1 MRLLL
6 INPKFPESFWSFKW
20 AIDEVLPAARATNPP
35 LGLATLAALSPTDWE
50 ITIVDENVETIPL
63 SPAADLIG
71 VCGMGVQF
79 PRQAELL
86 RFYRSRGYRVVA
98 GGSYASLC
106 PERFERLA
114 DIVVAGEAER
124 IWPQFCADLALGVPQ
139 ALYQESDT
147 VALTESPTPRFDLLK
162 LERYT
167 WASLQFSRGCP
178 FRCEFCDII
187 VMFGRRPRVK
197 SLDQVGRELDAL
209 RACGMRRAF
218 FVDDNLIGNRPQAK
232 ALLAFL
238 AEYQARHDYPFS
250 FGTEASL
257 NLARDEELIRLM
269 VAAGFGWV
277 FIGIETTDEESLKET
292 KKTQNVGGD
301 ILADVRRM
309 YTSGIDVLAGF
320 IVGFDNDT
328 LSTFDRQR
336 EFIMD
341 SGIQSAMIG
350 LLHAMPRTPLHERLQ
365 KEGRLRTLADDCDNT
380 VAATNVVPKRMDY
393 ETMVERYKSL
403 YRDLLTDRAI
413 GERIRN
419 KMRYMREPLYART
432 YDIPD
437 SLRIIWRLIAR
448 GIVPGGP
455 SRWAAFLRSLPIL
468 RPGQTA
474 SVISDWVIGLSM
486 ADFARRNLE
495 APDAARAAE
504 RRVASVHAAIDG
516 YIRAGRAR
524 LDVVAAPAPSVSL
537 SLYGLL
543 DRQFFIRAA
552 RTLEKLLKHTPSTL
566 TLRIEALGA
575 AEIDHFERLLHRLR
589 RYGDR
594 VSVDLNERLRSVV
607 SVDTSVFRLV
617 LNSAS
622 QGASQT
628 RAV

>member
-1 MRLLL
+1 VHLLL

-20 AIDEVLPAARATNPP
+20 GIEEILPSARATNAP
-35 LGLATLAALSPTDWE
+35 LGLATLAALSPPDWE

-63 SPAADLIG
+63 KPAADLIG

-106 PERFERLA
+106 PERFKGLA
-114 DIVVAGEAER
+114 DVVVAGEAER
-124 IWPQFCADLALGVPQ
+124 IWPQFCADLAIGVPQ
-139 ALYQESDT
+139 ALYQETET
-147 VALTESPTPRFDLLK
+147 VALTDSPTPRFDLLK
-162 LERYT
+162 LERYS

-197 SLDQVGRELDAL
+197 SLEQVGRELDAL
-209 RACGMRRAF
+209 RARGMRRVF
-218 FVDDNLIGNRPQAK
+218 FVDDNLIGNRPKAK
-232 ALLAFL
+232 TLLAFL
-238 AEYQARHDYPFS
+238 AEYQARHDYSFS

-257 NLARDEELIRLM
+257 NLARDVELIQLM

-336 EFIMD
+336 EFIME
-341 SGIQSAMIG
+341 SGIQSAMVG
-350 LLHAMPRTPLHERLQ
+350 LLHAMPRTPLHERLH

-380 VAATNVVPKRMDY
+380 VAETNVVPKRMDY
-393 ETMVERYKSL
+393 ESMVERYKWL

-419 KMRYMREPLYART
+419 KMRYMRHPLYAGT
-432 YDIPD
+432 YDVRD
-437 SLRIIWRLIAR
+437 SLQITWHLIAR

-468 RPGQTA
+468 RPRQMA
-474 SVISDWVIGLSM
+474 SVISDWIIGLSM

-495 APDAARAAE
+495 MPNAALAAE
-504 RRVASVHAAIDG
+504 RRVASVHAAIGG
-516 YIRAGRAR
+516 YIRAGRAK
-524 LDVVAAPAPSVSL
+524 LDVEAAPTPIVSL

-543 DRQFFIRAA
+543 DRRFFVRAA

-566 TLRIEALGA
+566 TLRIEALG
-575 AEIDHFERLLHRLR
+575 ESEVVHFERLLYRLR

-594 VSVDLNERLRSVV
+594 VSVDLHDRHKSVV
-607 SVDTSVFRLV
+607 SIDTSIFRLV
-617 LNSAS
+617 LNST
-622 QGASQT
+622 Q
-628 RAV
+628 

>member
-6 INPKFPESFWSFKW
+6 INPRFPESFWSFKW
-20 AIDEVLPAARATNPP
+20 AIEKILPGARAINPP
-35 LGLATLAALSPTDWE
+35 LGLATLAALSPADWQ

-86 RFYRSRGYRVVA
+86 RFYRSRGYGVVA

-106 PERFERLA
+106 PERFEGLA
-114 DIVVAGEAER
+114 DVVVAGEAER
-124 IWPQFCADLALGVPQ
+124 IWPQFCADLARGVPQ
-139 ALYQESDT
+139 KLYHETNT
-147 VALTESPTPRFDLLK
+147 VALSESPTPRFDLLK
-162 LERYT
+162 LERYS

-197 SLDQVGRELDAL
+197 SLEQVARELDAL
-209 RACGMRRAF
+209 RVCEMRRAF

-232 ALLAFL
+232 ALLVFL
-238 AEYQARHDYPFS
+238 AEYQTRHGYPFS

-269 VAAGFGWV
+269 VAAGFSWV
-277 FIGIETTDEESLKET
+277 FIGIETTDEESLNET
-292 KKTQNVGGD
+292 KKTQNIGGD
-301 ILADVRRM
+301 MLADVRRM
-309 YTSGIDVLAGF
+309 YANGVDVLAGF

-336 EFIMD
+336 EFIME

-350 LLHAMPRTPLHERLQ
+350 LLHAMPRTPLHERLH
-365 KEGRLRTLADDCDNT
+365 KEGRLRTLTDDCDNT
-380 VAATNVVPKRMDY
+380 VAGTNIVPKRMNY
-393 ETMVERYKSL
+393 ETMVERYKFL

-413 GERIRN
+413 GERIN
-419 KMRYMREPLYART
+419 AKMRYMREPLYVTT
-432 YDIPD
+432 YDMRD
-437 SLRIIWRLIAR
+437 SLQIIWRLVAR

-468 RPGQTA
+468 RPQQMA

-486 ADFARRNLE
+486 ADFARRNL
-495 APDAARAAE
+495 DALDATRATE
-504 RRVASVHAAIDG
+504 RCVASVHAAIGG
-516 YIRAGRAR
+516 YIKAGRVS
-524 LDVVAAPAPSVSL
+524 LDVAAAPATNVSL
-537 SLYGLL
+537 SLYGFL
-543 DRQFFIRAA
+543 DRRFFVRAA
-552 RTLEKLLKHTPSTL
+552 RTLEKLLEHTPSTL
-566 TLRIEALGA
+566 TLRIESLGA
-575 AEIDHFERLLHRLR
+575 AEVDHFERLLHRLR

-594 VSVDLNERLRSVV
+594 VSVDLNDRLRSVV

-617 LNSAS
+617 LNSPP
-622 QGASQT
+622 QT
-628 RAV
+628 TSRI